1 MQILA
6 PEQPV
11 MYTILVNQ
19 TAMHALPAAINS
31 MSSALLRAV
40 TGDKNARL
48 SVINH
53 PLPTLSHE
61 RSIEV
66 SRQTGGLLG
75 FYSLGFWQGLLLQF
89 RIWQAFCKPPYSV
102 FGLDLIVGLR
112 EIPS

>member
-1 MQILA
+1 MQILG

-11 MYTILVNQ
+11 IYTLLVNQ

-40 TGDKNARL
+40 TGDKDARL
-48 SVINH
+48 SVTNY

-66 SRQTGGLLG
+66 SRQTGT
-75 FYSLGFWQGLLLQF
+75 YLGFW
-89 RIWQAFCKPPYSV
+89 
-102 FGLDLIVGLR
+102 
-112 EIPS
+112 